1 MTNAQTAMS
10 KSTFKKVL
18 GGTEVLTL
26 SLGAI
31 IGWGWVVLSGGF
43 IMDAGSA
50 GTVVAFL
57 AAAFIF
63 TFIGLTYAEL
73 SSAMPFVGGE
83 HVYSH
88 KALGKHASFLC
99 TWSLTLTYVSVVAL
113 QAAALPVAFEY
124 FFPDLK
130 LGYLWTFAGF
140 EVYFSYVIV
149 GIIATVAIT
158 VMNILG
164 IRLSASFQNFAV
176 ILILL
181 LGFVFAA
188 GAFFGNGSAENLEP
202 LFKDGIRGIFPAL
215 VVIPF
220 LLVGFDVIPQTA
232 EEINL
237 PPRRMARL
245 LLISVFVAIAWYI
258 MVVWALALSIPPGQ
272 IERAAFSVADG
283 AALAWGSPFFGQLVI
298 VCGIIGILT
307 SWNAFMIGGSRA
319 IFAMAESKMLPRG
332 LNRVSK
338 KHRAPYNALIM
349 ISIVGIIST
358 LMGRQAMIFFV
369 NAGSFSLLVAY
380 FLVAVSFLVLRKKEP
395 GMERPFMVKY
405 GRLVGI
411 LAAVLSI
418 GLASLFLPG
427 MPAALVGLEWL
438 IVLIWFV
445 LGGIFYGWSLWR
457 YE

>member
-1 MTNAQTAMS
+1 MNN
-10 KSTFKKVL
+10 STFKKVL
-18 GGTEVLTL
+18 GALEVLSL

-43 IMDAGSA
+43 IIDAGSV
-50 GTVVAFL
+50 GTIIAFL
-57 AAAFIF
+57 VAAVVF

-73 SSAMPFVGGE
+73 SSALPKVGGE
-83 HVYSH
+83 HVYSQE
-88 KALGKHASFLC
+88 ALGKHASFLC

-124 FFPDLK
+124 FFPEMK
-130 LGYLWTFAGF
+130 FGYLWTFAGY
-140 EVYFSYVIV
+140 EVYGSYVTFGILATV
-149 GIIATVAIT
+149 GITILN
-158 VMNILG
+158 VMG

-176 ILILL
+176 VLILL

-188 GAFFGNGSAENLEP
+188 GAFFGNGTTDNLAP
-202 LFKDGIRGIFPAL
+202 LFKDGVRGIFPAL

-232 EEINL
+232 EEISL

-245 LLISVFVAIAWYI
+245 MLLSIFVAIAWYI

-283 AALAWGSPFFGQLVI
+283 ATLAWGSPLFGQLVI

-319 IFAMAESKMLPRG
+319 IFAMAESRMLPKG
-332 LNRVSK
+332 LSAISRRNRS
-338 KHRAPYNALIM
+338 PYNALIL
-349 ISIVGIIST
+349 ISIVAVIST

-369 NAGSFSLLVAY
+369 NAGSFSLLIAY
-380 FLVAVSFLVLRKKEP
+380 FLVAVSFLVLRKKSPEL
-395 GMERPFMVKY
+395 ERPYRVRN

-411 LAAVLSI
+411 LAAVSSM
-418 GLASLFLPG
+418 GLAVLFLPG
-427 MPAALVGLEWL
+427 MPAALVRLEWL
-438 IVLIWFV
+438 IVLI
-445 LGGIFYGWSLWR
+445 
-457 YE
+457 

>member
-1 MTNAQTAMS
+1 MSNA
-10 KSTFKKVL
+10 TFKRVL
-18 GGTEVLTL
+18 GGVEVLSL

-43 IMDAGSA
+43 IIDAGSV

-73 SSAMPFVGGE
+73 SSAMPKVGGE

-88 KALGKHASFLC
+88 EALGKHASFLC

-124 FFPDLK
+124 FFPDMK
-130 LGYLWTFAGF
+130 FGYLWTFAGY
-140 EVYFSYVIV
+140 EVYGSYVIV
-149 GIIATVAIT
+149 GILATAGIT
-158 VMNILG
+158 LLNILG

-176 ILILL
+176 VLILL

-188 GAFFGNGSAENLEP
+188 GAFFGNGATENLAP
-202 LFKDGIRGIFPAL
+202 FFKDGVQGVFPAL

-232 EEINL
+232 EEIKL
-237 PPRRMARL
+237 PPRRMAGLML
-245 LLISVFVAIAWYI
+245 LSVFVAIAWYI

-283 AALAWGSPFFGQLVI
+283 ATLAWGSPFFGKLVI
-298 VCGIIGILT
+298 VCGIIGIVT

-319 IFAMAESKMLPRG
+319 IFAMAESKMLPKG
-332 LNRVSK
+332 LTAISRR
-338 KHRAPYNALIM
+338 HRSPYNALIL
-349 ISIVGIIST
+349 IAVVAIIST

-369 NAGSFSLLVAY
+369 NAGSFSLLIAY
-380 FLVAVSFLVLRKKEP
+380 FLVAVSFLVLRKKSP
-395 GMERPFMVKY
+395 QMERPYRVRN
-405 GRLVGI
+405 GGVVGV

-418 GLASLFLPG
+418 GLALLFLPN
-427 MPAALVGLEWL
+427 MPAALVGSEWL

-445 LGGIFYGWSLWR
+445 LGGGLYAWSLWK
-457 YE
+457 Y